1 MNAAPHLPALLAAG
15 ETRLSAEQI
24 YPRLFDAILE
34 QRLPPGSLLPEQ
46 ALGHAF
52 GVSRTVIRRVL
63 GRLSAQQVVVQR
75 PATLRIWPCPPRSRP
90 GVWPKPR

>member
-34 QRLPPGSLLPEQ
+34 QRLPPAACCPSRRWARRLGSAVP
-46 ALGHAF
+46 
-52 GVSRTVIRRVL
+52 
-63 GRLSAQQVVVQR
+63 
-75 PATLRIWPCPPRSRP
+75 
-90 GVWPKPR
+90 